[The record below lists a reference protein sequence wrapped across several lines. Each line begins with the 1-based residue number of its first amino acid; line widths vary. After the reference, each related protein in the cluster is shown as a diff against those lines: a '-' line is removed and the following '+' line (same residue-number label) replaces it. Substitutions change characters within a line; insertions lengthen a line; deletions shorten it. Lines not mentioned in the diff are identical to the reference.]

1 MRWIS
6 RNCNLGIQFYS
17 DNDGISWISNFAN
30 LSQIFNSPCILK
42 TRFGILYP
50 KLLSSKFCFVYLLYL
65 ANSSWRDLNTKLPQ
79 MNIWIWY
86 EGNTKVNLYQEQISE
101 YLPADSI
108 PSLLFKLAGNP
119 RASKATWQSGGKGK
133 KDQLALSGNKSRS
146 F

>member
-30 LSQIFNSPCILK
+30 LSPIFNSRCILK

-50 KLLSSKFCFVYLLYL
+50 KLLSSKFCFVYLSYL
-65 ANSSWRDLNTKLPQ
+65 ANSIWRDLNPKLPQ
-79 MNIWIWY
+79 RNIWIWY
-86 EGNTKVNLYQEQISE
+86 EGNTKVICTKNKFLNIY
-101 YLPADSI
+101 PGSI

-133 KDQLALSGNKSRS
+133 KDQLALSGNKSRY

>member
-1 MRWIS
+1 MNKQELQPWNPILFWQWW
-6 RNCNLGIQFYS
+6 NILNIKFCQFIPNFQLPLYS
-17 DNDGISWISNFAN
+17 EDTI
-30 LSQIFNSPCILK
+30 C
-42 TRFGILYP
+42 ILYP